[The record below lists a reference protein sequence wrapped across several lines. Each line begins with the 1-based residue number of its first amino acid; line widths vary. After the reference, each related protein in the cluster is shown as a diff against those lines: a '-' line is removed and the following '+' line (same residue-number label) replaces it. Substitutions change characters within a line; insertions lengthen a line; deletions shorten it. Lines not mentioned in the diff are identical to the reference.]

1 MSKWRVGID
10 VGGTFTD
17 VVAYTAE
24 GGKLYVDKVPS
35 TPHNPEE
42 GVLDGLG
49 RLLEQIKGEEV
60 EFLSHG
66 STVGVNALIQGKGPK
81 VGVLI
86 TDGFR
91 DLPYIQARR
100 QQTHR
105 IDFFT
110 DERRR
115 LISSRELVLPIPE
128 RVARGGEVLIPLDEA
143 AVHQAARTLKQLEV
157 DSVAVGYLFSF
168 ANPAHEQRSKEILQ
182 EELPGIPI
190 SISCDVMPRIREWP
204 RFSTTYLD
212 ALVGPVLVSYIRN
225 LEESFA
231 KIGLEHTPR
240 YLMQANGGILPFAG
254 LLNGSNAVY
263 TLMSGPVA
271 AVMGAYQLG
280 KLGSLDDLVVIDM
293 GGTSCDIA
301 FVTEGRVSE
310 ISEWEVAGYDAYFPA
325 VDVTSI
331 GAGGG
336 TIVWVDDAGYPHFGP
351 QSAGADPGPACYGKG
366 GTEPTVSDA
375 DLVLGFLNPSYFLGG
390 RVPLHPE
397 LAEKAI
403 KEGLAKH
410 IGQDVIQAAAGI
422 VGMANQRM
430 ADEISVLI
438 AQRGIDLRESVLVAG
453 GGAGPVHATFV
464 AQELGIQKVLVP
476 QAPGAFSAMGLL
488 SVDVAHDYLR
498 SELTLLHELPKERI
512 NQVFQEMEQAA
523 ASDIAAEGLPA
534 KGIRYIRRLDI
545 RYAGQGFE
553 LVVDVPGPITSDAKK
568 QEIGNSFEAQH
579 QFMYGHAMPGEALE
593 VVSFRLRAEVDIPKF
608 DWLRHTGEA
617 NGGDRAAE
625 PKAGGR
631 RSVHFPGSDTAID
644 CPVFRTDRLPFG
656 RTIPGPAIVEQPDTT
671 IVVPTEWSMRT
682 DQIGL
687 VLERIP

>member
-1 MSKWRVGID
+1 MAKWRVGID

-17 VVAYTAE
+17 VVAYSSS
-24 GGKLYVDKVPS
+24 GGQLYVDKVSS
-35 TPHNPEE
+35 TPQNPAD
-42 GVLDGLG
+42 GVLNGLS
-49 RLLEQIKGEEV
+49 RLIEHLKGDEV

-66 STVGVNALIQGKGPK
+66 TTVAVNAIIQGKGAK

-105 IDFFT
+105 IDFFS

-115 LISSRELVLPIPE
+115 LISSREMVQAIPE
-128 RVARGGEVLIPLDEA
+128 RVGRGGEVLQPLDED
-143 AVHQAARTLKQLEV
+143 AVREAARTLKGLGAE
-157 DSVAVGYLFSF
+157 SIAVGYLFSF
-168 ANPAHEQRSKEILQ
+168 SHPDHEQRTKQILHEEVPEIPVSLSS
-182 EELPGIPI
+182 E
-190 SISCDVMPRIREWP
+190 VMPRIREWP

-212 ALVGPVLVSYIRN
+212 AIVGPVLIDYIRK
-225 LEESFA
+225 LEDSF
-231 KIGLEHTPR
+231 KEIGLENTPR
-240 YLMQANGGILPFAG
+240 YLMQANGGILPFEG

-280 KLGSLDDLVVIDM
+280 KLGGSENMVVIDI

-301 FVTEGRVSE
+301 FITEGRVNE
-310 ISEWEVAGYDAYFPA
+310 ISEWEIAGFDAYFPA

-351 QSAGADPGPACYGKG
+351 QSAGADPGPACYGSQ
-366 GTEPTVSDA
+366 GTEPTVTDA

-390 RVPLHPE
+390 RVTLRPE

-403 KEGLAKH
+403 QEGLAKH
-410 IGQDVIQAAAGI
+410 LKTDVIEAAKGI

-430 ADEISVLI
+430 ADEISVLV
-438 AQRGIDLRESVLVAG
+438 AQRGVDLREAVLVAG
-453 GGAGPVHATFV
+453 GGAGPVHAAFV
-464 AQELGIQKVLVP
+464 AQELGIRKVLAP

-498 SELTLLHELPKERI
+498 SDLALLHELGVSQLNEI
-512 NQVFQEMEQAA
+512 FGEMEASA
-523 ASDIAAEGLPA
+523 ASEIGAEGLPTD
-534 KGIRYIRRLDI
+534 GIRFIRRIDI

-553 LVVDVPGPITSDAKK
+553 LLVDLPSGKVDEKTKK
-568 QEIGNSFEAQH
+568 EIADRFESMH
-579 QFMYGHAMPGEALE
+579 QSMYGHAMPGEALE
-593 VVSFRLRAEVDIPKF
+593 VVSYRLRAEVDIPKF
-608 DWLRHTGEA
+608 DWGKNLSSSGVA
-617 NGGDRAAE
+617 NGTPESHR
-625 PKAGGR
+625 P
-631 RSVHFPGSDTAID
+631 VHFPGSQGPVE
-644 CPVFRTDRLPFG
+644 CPIYKTEQLPSQQ
-656 RTIPGPAIVEQPDTT
+656 TIPGPAIVEQADTT
-671 IVVPTEWSMRT
+671 IVVPPGWSMKMG
-682 DQIGL
+682 QAGL
-687 VLERIP
+687 ALEQTN

>member
-1 MSKWRVGID
+1 LAKWRVGID

-17 VVAYTAE
+17 VVAYSSS
-24 GGKLYVDKVPS
+24 GGQLYVDKVPS
-35 TPHNPEE
+35 TPKNPAD
-42 GVLDGLG
+42 GVLNGLS
-49 RLLEQIKGEEV
+49 RLLEHLKGDEV

-66 STVGVNALIQGKGPK
+66 TTVAVNAIIQGKGAK

-105 IDFFT
+105 IDFFS

-115 LISSRELVLPIPE
+115 LISSREMVQAIPE
-128 RVARGGEVLIPLDEA
+128 RVGRGGEVLQPLDEDAVREA
-143 AVHQAARTLKQLEV
+143 AKTLKGLGAQ
-157 DSVAVGYLFSF
+157 SIAVGYLFSF
-168 ANPAHEQRSKEILQ
+168 SHPEHEQRTKQILHEEVPEIPVSL
-182 EELPGIPI
+182 
-190 SISCDVMPRIREWP
+190 SCEVMPRIREWP

-212 ALVGPVLVSYIRN
+212 AIVGPVLIDYIRK
-225 LEESFA
+225 LEDSF
-231 KIGLEHTPR
+231 KEIGLENTPR
-240 YLMQANGGILPFAG
+240 YLMQANGGILPFEG

-280 KLGSLDDLVVIDM
+280 KLDGSENMVVIDI

-301 FVTEGRVSE
+301 FITEGRVNE
-310 ISEWEVAGYDAYFPA
+310 ISEWEIAGFDAYFPA

-351 QSAGADPGPACYGKG
+351 QSAGADPGPACYGLQ
-366 GTEPTVSDA
+366 GTEPTVTDA

-390 RVPLHPE
+390 RVTLRPD

-403 KEGLAKH
+403 QEGLAKH
-410 IGQDVIQAAAGI
+410 IKTDVIEAAKGI

-430 ADEISVLI
+430 ADEISVLV
-438 AQRGIDLRESVLVAG
+438 AQRGVDLREAVLVAG
-453 GGAGPVHATFV
+453 GGAGPVHAAFV
-464 AQELGIQKVLVP
+464 AQELGIRKVLAP

-498 SELTLLHELPKERI
+498 SDLALLHEISVAQFNEI
-512 NQVFQEMEQAA
+512 FGEMESSA
-523 ASDIAAEGLPA
+523 ASDISAEGLPTD
-534 KGIRYIRRLDI
+534 GIRFIRRIDI

-553 LVVDVPGPITSDAKK
+553 LLVDLPSGKVDEKTK
-568 QEIGNSFEAQH
+568 QEIADRFESMH
-579 QFMYGHAMPGEALE
+579 QSMYGHAMPGEALE
-593 VVSFRLRAEVDIPKF
+593 VVSYRLRAEVDIPKF
-608 DWLRHTGEA
+608 DWGKNLSSSGVA
-617 NGGDRAAE
+617 NGTPESHR
-625 PKAGGR
+625 P
-631 RSVHFPGSDTAID
+631 VHFPGSQGPVE
-644 CPVFRTDRLPFG
+644 CPVYKTEQLPIQQV
-656 RTIPGPAIVEQPDTT
+656 IPGPAIVEQADTT
-671 IVVPTEWSMRT
+671 IVVPPGWSMKMG
-682 DQIGL
+682 QAGL
-687 VLERIP
+687 ALEQTN

>member
-1 MSKWRVGID
+1 MAKWRVGID

-17 VVAYTAE
+17 VVAYSSS
-24 GGKLYVDKVPS
+24 GGQLYVDKVSS
-35 TPHNPEE
+35 TPQNPAD
-42 GVLDGLG
+42 GVLNGLS
-49 RLLEQIKGEEV
+49 RLIERLKGDEI

-66 STVGVNALIQGKGPK
+66 TTVAVNAIIQGKGPK

-105 IDFFT
+105 IDFFS

-115 LISSRELVLPIPE
+115 LISSREMVQAIPE
-128 RVARGGEVLIPLDEA
+128 RVGRGGEVLQPLDEDAVREA
-143 AVHQAARTLKQLEV
+143 AKTLKGLGAE
-157 DSVAVGYLFSF
+157 SIAVGYLFSF
-168 ANPAHEQRSKEILQ
+168 SHPDHEQRTKQILHEEVPEIPVSLSS
-182 EELPGIPI
+182 E
-190 SISCDVMPRIREWP
+190 VMPRIREWP

-212 ALVGPVLVSYIRN
+212 AIVGPVLIDYIRK
-225 LEESFA
+225 LENSF
-231 KIGLEHTPR
+231 KEIGLENTPR
-240 YLMQANGGILPFAG
+240 YLMQANGGILPFEG

-280 KLGSLDDLVVIDM
+280 KLDGSENMVVIDI

-301 FVTEGRVSE
+301 FITEGRVNE
-310 ISEWEVAGYDAYFPA
+310 ISEWEIAGYDAYFPA

-351 QSAGADPGPACYGKG
+351 QSAGADPGPACYDRQ
-366 GTEPTVSDA
+366 GTEPTVTDA

-390 RVPLHPE
+390 RVTLRPE

-403 KEGLAKH
+403 QEGLAKH
-410 IGQDVIQAAAGI
+410 LKTDVIEAAKGI

-430 ADEISVLI
+430 ADEISVLV
-438 AQRGIDLRESVLVAG
+438 AQRGVDLREAVLVAG
-453 GGAGPVHATFV
+453 GGAGPVHAAFV
-464 AQELGIQKVLVP
+464 AEELGIRKVLAP

-498 SELTLLHELPKERI
+498 SDLALLHELSIEQLNEI
-512 NQVFQEMEQAA
+512 FGEMEASA
-523 ASDIAAEGLPA
+523 ASEIGAEGLPTD
-534 KGIRYIRRLDI
+534 GIRFIRRIDI

-553 LVVDVPGPITSDAKK
+553 LLVDLPSGKVDEKAK
-568 QEIGNSFEAQH
+568 QAIADRFESMH
-579 QFMYGHAMPGEALE
+579 QSMYGHAMPGEALE
-593 VVSFRLRAEVDIPKF
+593 VVSYRLRAEVDIPKF
-608 DWLRHTGEA
+608 DWGKNLSSSGVA
-617 NGGDRAAE
+617 NGTPE
-625 PKAGGR
+625 SH
-631 RSVHFPGSDTAID
+631 RSVHFPGNKGPVECAIYK
-644 CPVFRTDRLPFG
+644 TEQLPSQQV
-656 RTIPGPAIVEQPDTT
+656 IPGPAIVEQADTT
-671 IVVPTEWSMRT
+671 IVVPPGWSMKMG
-682 DQIGL
+682 QAGL
-687 VLERIP
+687 ALEQTN